1 MTDEIISRLS
11 SIAGVK
17 QVEINKG
24 EIELSVDVLKETF
37 TLTFSVNKPFP
48 QKLPKIYIKDAGK
61 HGLIPHVCW
70 EGEICY
76 NDGIGITID
85 VSDPC
90 SVAVYSVEKAI
101 EVLEKKDTDDFYDE
115 FEGYWNKQDSC
126 KVAVSLIGDSEVFE
140 HIKVN
145 SKKDDLP
152 IAYLPVGGEN
162 IPNSH
167 YSHYKYLSNNGTQ
180 NYGYHL
186 PLDRT
191 ISPPLAGESIHISV
205 LEDIS
210 AAMSDN
216 NRDAWRQCID
226 AGCIPQRRLHLLIS
240 QPRPSGGR
248 SFFGLTVPFARK
260 ALEDNDLS
268 SYKHQ
273 IIPITILHHT
283 RDYLLRRSGASLSLA
298 NYKFAV
304 VGCGSVGSRI
314 AEYLA
319 LSGAED
325 ISLFDGDK
333 YSTDNIYR
341 HILDSKYVGHD
352 KSKSLALQLEERI
365 PYLQVSPFVQYID
378 VSFDMTGYDVV
389 IDAAGDPT
397 LSRKLNQA
405 HRLLH
410 GDKPML
416 LSVWLEA
423 MGLGGHSILSDGSSV
438 GCLHCL
444 YDNDGSDTL
453 INKFSFIESG
463 QRITKNLTGCGGAF
477 IQFGAIDAS
486 RTAEMAV
493 RQLLQAIE
501 SNQEAQNGG
510 YVCWCGDDQLA
521 RNERVSTTSWYN
533 KIAKKGADKIPL
545 TIGCSICTVRT

>member
-191 ISPPLAGESIHISV
+191 ISPPLAGESIHISF
-205 LEDIS
+205 L
-210 AAMSDN
+210 
-216 NRDAWRQCID
+216 
-226 AGCIPQRRLHLLIS
+226 
-240 QPRPSGGR
+240 
-248 SFFGLTVPFARK
+248 
-260 ALEDNDLS
+260 
-268 SYKHQ
+268 
-273 IIPITILHHT
+273 
-283 RDYLLRRSGASLSLA
+283 
-298 NYKFAV
+298 
-304 VGCGSVGSRI
+304 
-314 AEYLA
+314 
-319 LSGAED
+319 
-325 ISLFDGDK
+325 
-333 YSTDNIYR
+333 
-341 HILDSKYVGHD
+341 
-352 KSKSLALQLEERI
+352 
-365 PYLQVSPFVQYID
+365 
-378 VSFDMTGYDVV
+378 
-389 IDAAGDPT
+389 
-397 LSRKLNQA
+397 
-405 HRLLH
+405 
-410 GDKPML
+410 
-416 LSVWLEA
+416 
-423 MGLGGHSILSDGSSV
+423 
-438 GCLHCL
+438 
-444 YDNDGSDTL
+444 
-453 INKFSFIESG
+453 
-463 QRITKNLTGCGGAF
+463 
-477 IQFGAIDAS
+477 
-486 RTAEMAV
+486 
-493 RQLLQAIE
+493 
-501 SNQEAQNGG
+501 
-510 YVCWCGDDQLA
+510 
-521 RNERVSTTSWYN
+521 
-533 KIAKKGADKIPL
+533 
-545 TIGCSICTVRT
+545 